1 MLKQRVITA
10 CVLLLVFLSA
20 LLLMPFWAFQ
30 ALVLLTF
37 AIAAWE
43 WTNLAG
49 AKSLVVRLLY
59 PVALLVGVWFGWQA
73 IIVADIAQSF
83 FVAVAVWWTIALLW
97 VQGYP
102 SSVIFW
108 QSSVVRL
115 AMGIL
120 TLVPAGIAVL
130 LVHSLAGGKW
140 LILALLLI
148 VACADTGAYF
158 TGKAIGRR
166 KLAPK
171 VSPGKSWEGV
181 IGGLLLVT
189 LIAIIYSLLQAKPWF
204 TGLLIALPAAAVSV
218 LGDLFESMLK
228 RHRGIK
234 DSGVI
239 LPGHG
244 GVLDRI
250 DGITAAAPI
259 FALALITSPWSW

>member
-10 CVLLLVFLSA
+10 IVLVLIFLST

-30 ALVLLTF
+30 ALILVTF
-37 AIAAWE
+37 AVAAWE
-43 WTNLAG
+43 WSNLAG
-49 AKSLVVRLLY
+49 VKLLSIRLVYVAVLL
-59 PVALLVGVWFGWQA
+59 AGVWFGWQA
-73 IIVADIAQSF
+73 IIAADIARSF
-83 FVAVAVWWTIALLW
+83 FVATAIWWTIALLW

-102 SSVIFW
+102 SSIIFW
-108 QSSVVRL
+108 QSTPVRL
-115 AMGIL
+115 VMGVL
-120 TLVPAGIAVL
+120 TLVPAGVAVL
-130 LVHSLAGGKW
+130 MIYSWAGGQW

-148 VACADTGAYF
+148 VASADTGAYF
-158 TGKAIGRR
+158 TGKAFGKR

-181 IGGLLLVT
+181 IGGLVLVT
-189 LIAIIYSLLQAKPWF
+189 CIAISYSIFQAKPWF

-234 DSGVI
+234 DSGGI